1 MSENEPSNTYA
12 QTFARGL
19 KVITTFDE
27 GSRVLTL
34 SDVAERTG
42 VTRST
47 ARRLL
52 HTLVTLGYA
61 ATDGKYFSLTPK
73 ILDLGFAYLSSSEIW
88 RIAEADIQALA
99 SRVGESSSI
108 SVLDGHDIVYVL
120 RVQTQRILKNSL
132 NVGSRVPA
140 HANSMGRIQLA
151 ELSDRELK
159 HYLETV
165 RLDAFTPW
173 TITEP
178 DRLKAAIVSDKAQGW
193 SMVYRE
199 LEEGIAGLAVP
210 IRAAGGRVIAAANIS
225 LAPVRLKEP
234 GRKEELL
241 QALQETAEKI
251 QAHLLEGRSGR
262 TPAEADRPVQPR

>member
-1 MSENEPSNTYA
+1 MSDNEPSNTYA

-19 KVITTFDE
+19 NVITTFDE

-88 RIAEADIQALA
+88 RFAEADIQALA

-140 HANSMGRIQLA
+140 HAISMGRIQLA
-151 ELSDRELK
+151 ELPERELRQ
-159 HYLETV
+159 YLDTV
-165 RLDAFTPW
+165 RLEPFTPW

-178 DRLKAAIVSDKAQGW
+178 EPLRAAILRDREQGW

-225 LAPVRLKEP
+225 LSPVRLKAP
-234 GRKEELL
+234 GRKEELIE
-241 QALQETAEKI
+241 ALKETADTI
-251 QAHLLEGRSGR
+251 QRHLLEGR
-262 TPAEADRPVQPR
+262 AV

>member
-1 MSENEPSNTYA
+1 MPETTPSNTFA

-19 KVITTFDE
+19 AVITSFDE

-34 SDVAERTG
+34 SEVAERIG
-42 VTRST
+42 ITRST

-73 ILDLGFAYLSSSEIW
+73 ILDLGYAYLASSEIW
-88 RIAEADIQALA
+88 RFAEADIQALA
-99 SRVGESSSI
+99 SKVGESSSI

-140 HANSMGRIQLA
+140 HAISMGRIQLA
-151 ELSDRELK
+151 MLPERELR

-165 RLDAFTPW
+165 RLEAFTPW

-178 DRLKAAIVSDKAQGW
+178 GRLRAAILRDREQGW

-210 IRAAGGRVIAAANIS
+210 IHAANGRVIAAANIS
-225 LAPVRLKEP
+225 LAPVRLKQP
-234 GRKEELL
+234 RRQKELIA
-241 QALQETAEKI
+241 ALKETADTI
-251 QAHLLEGRSGR
+251 QRRLIEG
-262 TPAEADRPVQPR
+262 

>member
-1 MSENEPSNTYA
+1 MSGTEPSNTYA

-19 KVITTFDE
+19 AVITSFDE

-34 SDVAERTG
+34 TDVAARTG

-61 ATDGKYFSLTPK
+61 ATDGKHFSLTPK
-73 ILDLGFAYLSSSEIW
+73 ILDLGYAYLASSEIW
-88 RIAEADIQALA
+88 RFAEADIQALA
-99 SRVGESSSI
+99 ARVGESSSI

-140 HANSMGRIQLA
+140 HAISMGRIQLA
-151 ELSDRELK
+151 MLPDRELRQ
-159 HYLETV
+159 YLDTV
-165 RLDAFTPW
+165 RLEPFTPW

-178 DRLKAAIVSDKAQGW
+178 DRLRTALLRDRKQGW

-210 IRAAGGRVIAAANIS
+210 ICAANGRVIAAANVS
-225 LAPVRLKEP
+225 LAPVRLKQP
-234 GRKEELL
+234 GRQDDLIA
-241 QALQETAEKI
+241 ALKETADTI
-251 QAHLLEGRSGR
+251 QRRLIEGQV
-262 TPAEADRPVQPR
+262 PV